1 MRQHDEE
8 RGVILCPTPSVSTSA
23 SGNYP
28 FPGAVGKQRHF
39 SSAGSGAM
47 LDRMTAPLLLRRHLY
62 ERMAETRR
70 LSRERRAFRRQIALL
85 SRSDTGPDDGLA
97 GVREPRRPSPA
108 FDPCRQHRADC

>member
-1 MRQHDEE
+1 MRQHDQVRGGNPRLDALGSNVRE
-8 RGVILCPTPSVSTSA
+8 RHV
-23 SGNYP
+23 P

-62 ERMAETRR
+62 ERMAETGR

-85 SRSDTGPDDGLA
+85 SRSDAGPDDGLA

-108 FDPCRQHRADC
+108 FDPSRQHRADC